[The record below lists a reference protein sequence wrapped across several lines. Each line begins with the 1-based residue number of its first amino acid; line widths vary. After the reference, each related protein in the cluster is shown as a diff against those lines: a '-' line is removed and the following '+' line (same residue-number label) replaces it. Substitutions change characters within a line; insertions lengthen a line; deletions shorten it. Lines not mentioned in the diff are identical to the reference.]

1 MNTQQLKRKINQTLK
16 RKPPKPTLAT
26 ITEHQP
32 DQPPK
37 HRYNT
42 THTTQTTIPIQ
53 TLAALNE
60 PTQTTIQKLITLENN
75 KNYNNTQITLAEDTL
90 TITTHQTHLKH
101 LEHNHPRPHEHINQT
116 IINNTDRTIKH
127 TLGLQTTTIT
137 TTITASEITKQTL
150 QQQQDIETRLNFH
163 KKGNNT

>member
-1 MNTQQLKRKINQTLK
+1 MNTQQIKRKINQTLK

-26 ITEHQP
+26 ITEHTT

-42 THTTQTTIPIQ
+42 THTTETTVNIQ
-53 TLAALNE
+53 DLAAINE
-60 PTQTTIQKLITLENN
+60 PTETTIQKLITLENN
-75 KNYNNTQITLAEDTL
+75 KNHNHTQITLAEDTL
-90 TITTHQTHLKH
+90 TIRTYQTHTKH
-101 LEHNHPRPHEHINQT
+101 LEYNHPHPQQHINQT

-127 TLGLQTTTIT
+127 TLGLQTTNIT

-150 QQQQDIETRLNFH
+150 QQQQDIETRLNH
-163 KKGNNT
+163 YKTNSK

>member
-1 MNTQQLKRKINQTLK
+1 MNTHKLKRKLNQTLK

-32 DQPPK
+32 NQQPK

-42 THTTQTTIPIQ
+42 THTTQTTINIQ
-53 TLAALNE
+53 DYAAIQE
-60 PTQTTIQKLITLENN
+60 PTATAIQKLITLENN
-75 KNYNNTQITLAEDTL
+75 KNYNHTQITLAEDTL
-90 TITTHQTHLKH
+90 TITTQQTHTKH
-101 LEHNHPRPHEHINQT
+101 LEHNHPNPHQHINQT

-127 TLGLQTTTIT
+127 TLGLQTTNIT

-150 QQQQDIETRLNFH
+150 QQQNDIETRLNH
-163 KKGNNT
+163 YKKETNT